1 MIINLQFEKNIYK
14 VGENYMKKRNL
25 IFMVLNM
32 CLLFNITFAYNV
44 QAITPKNKSIYINA
58 RSAIAIDSK
67 TKCVLYEKNSDML
80 LPIASTTKI
89 MTTLVALKY
98 GNLDDKF
105 EVSSKAAN
113 IRGSQ
118 VGYKKGESISLKELL
133 YGLMLRSGNDAAIT
147 IAEGLS
153 GSVEKFCELMN
164 EYAVEIGALNSHF
177 ESPHGLDSQNHYS
190 TAYDLA
196 RITAKAKENELFNKI
211 VAVKDVEAKEYGF
224 TRSYH
229 NINKIL
235 YQIPN
240 ANGVKTGYTGGAGK
254 CLVTSVKDND
264 DDIIIVVLN
273 CTPRWKETGK
283 IYKFVKE
290 NYDFKKITSKNQ
302 VIGNIIYN
310 GNKKI
315 DLICNKDIVVPV
327 GKQEHCEFKIVKP
340 KSIPSN
346 VYKGM
351 DLGKID
357 IYKDNK
363 LVASETLKSKNDAS
377 TKKIKGFIQ
386 KMKEFFSTKE

>member
-1 MIINLQFEKNIYK
+1 
-14 VGENYMKKRNL
+14 
-25 IFMVLNM
+25 
-32 CLLFNITFAYNV
+32 
-44 QAITPKNKSIYINA
+44 
-58 RSAIAIDSK
+58 
-67 TKCVLYEKNSDML
+67 
-80 LPIASTTKI
+80 

-118 VGYKKGESISLKELL
+118 VGYKKGQTCALPILL

-211 VAVKDVEAKEYGF
+211 VGVKDVEAKKYGF

-363 LVASETLKSKNDAS
+363 LVASETLKSQNDAS

>member
-1 MIINLQFEKNIYK
+1 
-14 VGENYMKKRNL
+14 MKKRK
-25 IFMVLNM
+25 IISIVLNI
-32 CLLFNITFAYNV
+32 CLLFNITFVYNV
-44 QAITPKNKSIYINA
+44 QATTMPKNKSIYIDA

-67 TKCVLYEKNSDML
+67 TKCVLYEKNAEML

-105 EVSSKAAN
+105 EVSTKAAS

-118 VGYKKGESISLKELL
+118 VGYKKGESVSLKELL

-211 VAVKDVEAKEYGF
+211 VGVKDVEAKEYGF

-254 CLVTSVKDND
+254 CLVTSIKDDD

-302 VIGNIIYN
+302 VIDNIVYKD
-310 GNKKI
+310 NKKI
-315 DLICNKDIVVPV
+315 NLISHKDIVVPV
-327 GKQEHCEFKIVKP
+327 GKQEHCEFKVVKP
-340 KSIPSN
+340 KNIPSN

-357 IYKDNK
+357 VYKDNK
-363 LVASETLKSKNDAS
+363 LVASETLKSQNDAS
-377 TKKIKGFIQ
+377 TKKIKGFIENI
-386 KMKEFFSTKE
+386 KGLFSRKH

>member
-1 MIINLQFEKNIYK
+1 
-14 VGENYMKKRNL
+14 MKKRR
-25 IFMVLNM
+25 IVSIVLNI
-32 CLLFNITFAYNV
+32 CLLFNTAFVYNV
-44 QAITPKNKSIYINA
+44 QATTMPKNKSIYIDA

-67 TKCVLYEKNSDML
+67 TKCVLYEKNAEML

-105 EVSSKAAN
+105 QVSAKAAS

-118 VGYKKGESISLKELL
+118 VGYKKGESVALKELL

-211 VAVKDVEAKEYGF
+211 VGVKDVEAKEYGF

-254 CLVTSVKDND
+254 CLVTSVKDHD

-290 NYDFKKITSKNQ
+290 NYDFKKIASKNQ
-302 VIGNIIYN
+302 VVDNIVYKD
-310 GNKKI
+310 NKKI
-315 DLICNKDIVVPV
+315 NLISDKDIVVPV
-327 GKQEHCEFKIVKP
+327 GKQEHCEFKVVKP
-340 KSIPSN
+340 KNIPSN

-363 LVASETLKSKNDAS
+363 LVASETLKSENNAN
-377 TKKIKGFIQ
+377 TKKIKGFIENI
-386 KMKEFFSTKE
+386 KELFSIK

>member
-1 MIINLQFEKNIYK
+1 
-14 VGENYMKKRNL
+14 MKKRKGIS
-25 IFMVLNM
+25 IFLNM
-32 CLLFNITFAYNV
+32 CILFNIVFSYNV
-44 QAITPKNKSIYINA
+44 QAATKPKNNKIYIDA

-67 TKCVLYEKNSDML
+67 TKCVLYEKNAEML
-80 LPIASTTKI
+80 IPIASTTKI

-98 GNLDDKF
+98 GDLDRKL
-105 EVSSKAAN
+105 EVSGKAAS
-113 IRGSQ
+113 IRGSK
-118 VGYKKGESISLKELL
+118 VGYKKGDIVSLKELL

-164 EYAVEIGALNSHF
+164 EYAIEVGALNSHF

-196 RITAKAKENELFNKI
+196 RITAKAKENGLFNKI
-211 VAVKDVEAKEYGF
+211 VGVKDVDGKEYGF

-283 IYKFVKE
+283 IYKFVKD
-290 NYDFKKITSKNQ
+290 NYDFKKIVSKNQ
-302 VIGNIIYN
+302 VVDNIQRDDE
-310 GNKKI
+310 KKMG
-315 DLICNKDIVVPV
+315 LICNKDIVVPV
-327 GKQEHCEFKIVKP
+327 SKG
-340 KSIPSN
+340 SN
-346 VYKGM
+346 VKFKVIKPTKLPKKIYKGM
-351 DLGKID
+351 ELGRINIYINNGIVGSEVLQSQND
-357 IYKDNK
+357 IPD
-363 LVASETLKSKNDAS
+363 
-377 TKKIKGFIQ
+377 KKIKGFIENIKQ
-386 KMKEFFSTKE
+386 FFIK